1 MVVGVFFAVLGVTSS
16 ANRLCRT
23 RSRSSDGVVGFVF
36 LCFATRSL
44 TFMPMLRF
52 GSSPFGIPV
61 VSEFFAVLG
70 MADFA
75 DVFLAAHGCRSARTI
90 FGFRRNG
97 VTTLIFFRVRSVAV

>member
-1 MVVGVFFAVLGVTSS
+1 MVVGVFFAVFGVTNG

-23 RSRSSDGVVGFVF
+23 RSRSSGVVGFVF

-44 TFMPMLRF
+44 TLMPMLRF

-61 VSEFFAVLG
+61 VSERFAVLG
-70 MADFA
+70 VADFA
-75 DVFLAAHGCRSARTI
+75 DVLFAAYGCRFARTI